1 MLEDFL
7 SIVNPTNSSI
17 LIDENAMR
25 SIRYG
30 YHSGV
35 DRSIYE
41 RLQCYIYVKEYP
53 RDKITVTWKP
63 EISDPGTAG
72 RIERH
77 VVSTADM
84 FKHDSALLKI
94 RVDEAHISSIHVHS
108 TNVSIPKNFQ
118 RTELR
123 LVLTL
128 E

>member
-1 MLEDFL
+1 MATESPNVEMTEEDVETRSFDT
-7 SIVNPTNSSI
+7 PSS
-17 LIDENAMR
+17 ENQSDIGENQR
-25 SIRYG
+25 
-30 YHSGV
+30 
-35 DRSIYE
+35 
-41 RLQCYIYVKEYP
+41 RLDYVKKYP
-53 RDKITVTWKP
+53 RDEITVTWKP

-77 VVSTADM
+77 DVSFADM
-84 FKHDSALLKI
+84 FEHDSALLRR
-94 RVDEAHISSIHVHS
+94 RVDEAHISWIHVHS